1 MSNNM
6 SDMVATIDWKNT
18 NTKIAENTYE
28 DGRKETQL
36 NSSPP

>member
-1 MSNNM
+1 M
-6 SDMVATIDWKNT
+6 SDVAATIDWKNT

-36 NSSPP
+36 TSSQP